1 MAQAEHA
8 IKSPARRRVKVR
20 TEYRGV
26 TLSGTPTLPSVL
38 DVQQFIDDV
47 AAIIRNITVQGMAK

>member
-1 MAQAEHA
+1 MAQAEHE
-8 IKSPARRRVKVR
+8 IKSPARRVKIR
-20 TEYRGV
+20 SEHRGV